1 MSLLCKYRRGW
12 HSTFRLLK
20 PTFPMRNKTK
30 VEQVCQKIIRISS
43 LKCTIWSSNHRY
55 NLGHH
60 PSCKGVYIY
69 IYVWPA
75 LELWNHPTNHLPA
88 YNCCSCHK
96 VLLAIPN
103 VLGWFHHHCSL
114 MWVPKDPHNCWFP
127 EFGIKPYNF
136 SESQKKL
143 LMEFVRVFKPPILQ
157 LQPIFTRP
165 YLRGSKA
172 LQMPAFCG
180 ALGVA
185 CCGVQG
191 KALRL

>member
-1 MSLLCKYRRGW
+1 MFETTNQQKNNQNQNLTVSCLKCGPNSSRVDCLWMSLHVSACLCMSLLCKYRRGW

-136 SESQKKL
+136 SESQKK
-143 LMEFVRVFKPPILQ
+143 I
-157 LQPIFTRP
+157 
-165 YLRGSKA
+165 A
-172 LQMPAFCG
+172 H
-180 ALGVA
+180 GV
-185 CCGVQG
+185 CSG
-191 KALRL
+191 L

>member
-69 IYVWPA
+69 MCVWPA
-75 LELWNHPTNHLPA
+75 LELWNHPTNYLPA

-103 VLGWFHHHCSL
+103 VLGWFHHHWFADVGTKGPAQLLISRIWYQTIQFQRIPKKNCSWSL
-114 MWVPKDPHNCWFP
+114 FGSLSLQFCSYSQSSPGHTWGVPRCFRCLPSVVPW
-127 EFGIKPYNF
+127 
-136 SESQKKL
+136 
-143 LMEFVRVFKPPILQ
+143 
-157 LQPIFTRP
+157 
-165 YLRGSKA
+165 A
-172 LQMPAFCG
+172 
-180 ALGVA
+180 
-185 CCGVQG
+185 
-191 KALRL
+191 